1 MILRVKSLTGR
12 YRTFGEMMAVPGM
25 ADSVRGWAYAS
36 ARYDGLSESDADDA
50 AQELVIKA
58 YRLAANAAERKL
70 EIDPVRILFSS
81 RAYMRRSNWQGF
93 TGQRRSRSRKLP
105 APVDDINRT
114 MRGSSVDNP
123 AMLAMAVE
131 SATRLTSLACGRNAR
146 WLRSLSADDVRA
158 MLCPS
163 VQDGTPAVVADPVP
177 VDMTPRPATPDDGT
191 GHRPMSEFW
200 TKKIFPGIPYHTAD

>member
-1 MILRVKSLTGR
+1 MICNVRQLGSRYATVRAMLAVPAVAESLT
-12 YRTFGEMMAVPGM
+12 AWIV
-25 ADSVRGWAYAS
+25 AS
-36 ARYDGLSESDADDA
+36 ARRDGLCDSDADDA
-50 AQELVIKA
+50 GQRFFLLLLKTPED
-58 YRLAANAAERKL
+58 
-70 EIDPVRILFSS
+70 IDPVRAVFGCRKYL
-81 RAYMRRSNWQGF
+81 RRSGWMDR
-93 TGQRRSRSRKLP
+93 TGARRAKSRKLP
-105 APVDDINRT
+105 RPVDDINRT

-123 AMLAMAVE
+123 ALLAMAVE

-163 VQDGTPAVVADPVP
+163 VQDGTPVVVADPVP